1 MLLLQ
6 GSGSNDSLL
15 LLLLPRTDLRQWK
28 TLRFEQCL
36 VLSKERLKAKQIH
49 ADFQNTLGDSAL
61 SNSTVAKRTSE
72 FKFGRE
78 SLDVI
83 RVVDGQKVLLPQN
96 S

>member
-1 MLLLQ
+1 VIKYFVKKDM
-6 GSGSNDSLL
+6 
-15 LLLLPRTDLRQWK
+15 
-28 TLRFEQCL
+28 
-36 VLSKERLKAKQIH
+36 KAKEIH
-49 ADFQNTLGDSAL
+49 ADFQNTLRDSAL
-61 SNSTVAKRTSE
+61 SYSTVAKWASE